1 MNTQRNMPALAVIHY
16 VTVYGALASLFL
28 MCLTFAAC
36 ERIQQVVVPDEQ
48 PTVALSDSGSD
59 NGNNVTIK
67 IGMLYSLPAP
77 GTTLSGAELA
87 VSEFNAAGGINGVPI
102 TLIAKDDGNDA
113 ERSAALAKALIAE
126 GVIGIIGP
134 DWDPQSWAVGPLAQ
148 SAQIPMVTT
157 YPTNP
162 NNPDAGDFVFM
173 SAYTDNYQG
182 ELIAKFALES
192 LKATTAAI
200 LSEQSTAYTGIYAEG
215 LREFFTNNFTAGGGT
230 IVEQQFYEKDA
241 PDFMSQLTAIA
252 AASPDVVFVPGFMPE
267 VARIIRQGKAELGI
281 TATFLGGDGWDNPAL
296 IPVGGE
302 ALEGSFF
309 VNHFAAQPAENLT
322 TEEARQFVTAYTA
335 MFGVPPDG
343 PASLGYDAVRILV
356 QAMQRAETLTGPA
369 IRAQLAATMNYS
381 GASEIARY
389 DENRYAIK
397 SGVINTITDGT
408 IQLHQVIAP

>member
-1 MNTQRNMPALAVIHY
+1 MNYQRNMPERAVIHR

-28 MCLTFAAC
+28 MCLMFSAC
-36 ERIQQVVVPDEQ
+36 ERIQQTVVPGEQ
-48 PTVALSDSGSD
+48 PTVSPGDSDE
-59 NGNNVTIK
+59 TIK

-102 TLIAKDDGNDA
+102 TLIAKDDGNEP
-113 ERSAALAKALIAE
+113 ERSAELARELIAE
-126 GVIGIIGP
+126 GVIGIVGP

-192 LKATTAAI
+192 LEATTAAI
-200 LSEQSTAYTGIYAEG
+200 LSEQSTAYTGTYAEA

-230 IVEQQFYEKDA
+230 IVAQQFYEKDA
-241 PDFMSQLTAIA
+241 TDFTTQLTAIA

-267 VARIIRQGKAELGI
+267 VAHVIQQGKTALGM
-281 TATFLGGDGWDNPAL
+281 TATFLGGDGWDNPQL
-296 IPVGGE
+296 IPVGGA

-309 VNHFAAQPAENLT
+309 VNHFAAQPEANLT
-322 TEEARQFVTAYTA
+322 PEEARQFVTAYTA

-343 PASLGYDAVRILV
+343 PASLGYDAVRILA

-369 IRAQLAATMNYS
+369 IRDEIAATMNYS
-381 GASEIARY
+381 GASTIARY

-397 SGVINTITDGT
+397 SGVINTITDGV
-408 IQLHQVIAP
+408 IQLHQVITP

>member
-1 MNTQRNMPALAVIHY
+1 
-16 VTVYGALASLFL
+16 
-28 MCLTFAAC
+28 
-36 ERIQQVVVPDEQ
+36 
-48 PTVALSDSGSD
+48 
-59 NGNNVTIK
+59 
-67 IGMLYSLPAP
+67 MLYSLPAP

-87 VSEFNAAGGINGVPI
+87 VSEFNAAGGINGIPI

-113 ERSAALAKALIAE
+113 ERSAELAKELIAE
-126 GVIGIIGP
+126 GVMGIVGP

-148 SAQIPMVTT
+148 AAQIPMVTT

-192 LKATTAAI
+192 LAAETAAI
-200 LSEQSTAYTGIYAEG
+200 LSEQSTAYTGVYAEG

-230 IVEQQFYEKDA
+230 IVAQQFYEKDA
-241 PDFMSQLTAIA
+241 TDFTTQLTAIA

-267 VARIIRQGKAELGI
+267 VARVIKQGKAELGM
-281 TATFLGGDGWDNPAL
+281 TATFLGGDGWDNPQL
-296 IPVGGE
+296 IPIGGT

-322 TEEARQFVTAYTA
+322 TEEARQFVAAYTA

-343 PASLGYDAVRILV
+343 PASLGYDAVRIMV

-369 IRAQLAATMNYS
+369 IRSQIAATMNYN
-381 GASEIARY
+381 GASTIARY

-397 SGVINTITDGT
+397 SGVINTITDGV

>member
-1 MNTQRNMPALAVIHY
+1 MNSQRNLPQHPIIHRMTTYSALVLI
-16 VTVYGALASLFL
+16 FL
-28 MCLTFAAC
+28 MCLTFTAC
-36 ERIQQVVVPDEQ
+36 ERIQQVVVPGEQ
-48 PTVALSDSGSD
+48 PTVSPSDSAE
-59 NGNNVTIK
+59 TIK

-87 VSEFNAAGGINGVPI
+87 VSEFNVAGGINGIPI

-113 ERSAALAKALIAE
+113 ERSAELAKELIAE
-126 GVIGIIGP
+126 GVMGIVGP

-148 SAQIPMVTT
+148 TAQIPMVTT

-192 LKATTAAI
+192 LAAETAAI
-200 LSEQSTAYTGIYAEG
+200 LSEQSTAYTGVYAEG

-230 IVEQQFYEKDA
+230 IVVQQFYEKDA
-241 PDFMSQLTAIA
+241 TDFTAQLTAIA

-267 VARIIRQGKAELGI
+267 VARIIRQGKAELGM
-281 TATFLGGDGWDNPAL
+281 TATFLGGDGWDNPQL
-296 IPVGGE
+296 IPVGGA

-309 VNHFAAQPAENLT
+309 VNHFAAQPAENLK
-322 TEEARQFVTAYTA
+322 TEEARQFVAAYTA

-343 PASLGYDAVRILV
+343 PASLGYDAVRIMV
-356 QAMQRAETLTGPA
+356 QAMRRAKTLTGPA
-369 IRAQLAATMNYS
+369 IRDEIAATMNYN
-381 GASEIARY
+381 GASTIARY

-397 SGVINTITDGT
+397 SGVINTITAGV

>member
-1 MNTQRNMPALAVIHY
+1 MNYQQNMPARAVIR
-16 VTVYGALASLFL
+16 YGALVSLFL
-28 MCLTFAAC
+28 ICLMFSAC
-36 ERIQQVVVPDEQ
+36 ERVQQVVVPGAQ
-48 PTVALSDSGSD
+48 PSDSD
-59 NGNNVTIK
+59 ETIK

-87 VSEFNAAGGINGVPI
+87 VSEFNAAGGINGVEI
-102 TLIAKDDGNDA
+102 TLIGKDDGNDA
-113 ERSAALAKALIAE
+113 ERSAELAKELIAE

-148 SAQIPMVTT
+148 TAQIPMVTT

-182 ELIAKFALES
+182 ELIAKFALQS
-192 LKATTAAI
+192 LAAETAAI
-200 LSEQSTAYTGIYAEG
+200 LSEQSTAYTGVYAEG

-230 IVEQQFYEKDA
+230 IVAQQSYEKDA
-241 PDFMSQLTAIA
+241 TDFTAQLTTIA

-267 VARIIRQGKAELGI
+267 VARVIKQGKSELGM
-281 TATFLGGDGWDNPAL
+281 TATFLGGDGWDNPQL
-296 IPVGGE
+296 VPIGGT

-322 TEEARQFVTAYTA
+322 TEEARQFVAAYTA

-343 PASLGYDAVRILV
+343 PASLGYDAVRIMV

-369 IRAQLAATMNYS
+369 IRAEIAATMNYN
-381 GASEIARY
+381 GASTIARY

-397 SGVINTITDGT
+397 SGVINTITDGV